1 MKYLRLD
8 FAAPPVLALVL
19 VLALAACGGPSKEEV
34 AIRTYCPSPFVVQDA
49 QSLTRFKP
57 GPGRDP
63 RDIAFQ
69 AALTGTGVSCEGGRG
84 KLEVTL
90 KLRLSV
96 DAGPSVAGGTTS
108 VPYFVRLLS
117 GSGVSEGQD
126 FNATFKLSTTSPRGA
141 SVEEIALTLPYSQP
155 SDLGAYRV
163 AVGLKPT
170 QEELDYNRRAAAR
183 Q

>member
-1 MKYLRLD
+1 MMNVRPA
-8 FAAPPVLALVL
+8 FAAPL
-19 VLALAACGGPSKEEV
+19 VLALLLAGCGGKTKEEAAV
-34 AIRTYCPSPFVVQDA
+34 GTYCPNPFVVQDA

-69 AALTGTGVSCEGGRG
+69 ASLTGTGVECEIGRG
-84 KLEVTL
+84 KLEVNL
-90 KLRLSV
+90 KLRVAV
-96 DAGPSVAGGTTS
+96 DAGPSVAAGTTS

-117 GSGVSEGQD
+117 GSDIAEGQD
-126 FNATFKLSTTSPRGA
+126 FNATFKLSTANPRGA
-141 SVEEIALTLPYSQP
+141 SVEEITLTLPYNRP

-170 QEELDYNRRAAAR
+170 QEELEYNRRAAQR
-183 Q
+183 

>member
-1 MKYLRLD
+1 MIRRTLVLT
-8 FAAPPVLALVL
+8 APL
-19 VLALAACGGPSKEEV
+19 VLALALGACGGRSNREQI
-34 AIRTYCPSPFVVQDA
+34 ASSYCPSPFLVEDA

-69 AALTGTGVSCEGGRG
+69 ANVTGTGVACSAGSG

-90 KLRLSV
+90 KVRIAV
-96 DAGPSVAGGTTS
+96 NAGPSVGPGTTS
-108 VPYFVRLLS
+108 VPYFVRVLDA
-117 GSGVSEGQD
+117 GGGVAQGQD
-126 FNATFKLSTTSPRGA
+126 FNADFKLSTASPRGA
-141 SVEEIALTLPYSQP
+141 SVEEIALTLFYSKP

-170 QEELDYNRRAAAR
+170 PQELEYNRRAAAR
-183 Q
+183 